1 MSLRGGGRTT
11 LLVLWLL
18 ALAGLGWVVS
28 QRLKI
33 STDLRSFMPAPTTP
47 DQRLL
52 MEQVGE
58 GPGSR
63 LLLLAISGGSD
74 EELAA
79 LSQGL
84 VATLKNDPR
93 YSQVING
100 SFDPG
105 ALDPALLPYRYL
117 LSPTLDTQPL
127 DEAYLADQLQQRLD
141 ELSSPAASLLK
152 GLLPRD
158 PTLEVLKLAQM
169 WAPAKSP
176 QVRDGVWF
184 SAQDEAL
191 LLVQTVAAGFDP
203 GAQQQAIDGIEKAFH
218 ALPGSAGAK
227 LELSGPGYF
236 SVVVGAQT
244 RHQADWIGR
253 ISTVGFIALLL
264 LAYRSIGSLLLS
276 ALPIASAALAGIVA
290 LTLAFPDVHGI
301 TLAFGFTLLGVAQ
314 EYPIRVLSHRRAGE
328 DALHSVRALWPL
340 LLTAIASACIAYLA
354 FYASGVNGLKQ
365 LAVFTIVGLLAAG
378 FSTRY
383 LLPHLLPRR
392 VRDVAD
398 MRWLVR
404 ARAFVDRLPR
414 PRWLPLLVAAAIV
427 AMLALAPG
435 PFWQNNLAA
444 LTPLPQSML
453 QHDARLRQALGAPD
467 VRYLLVLQAPT
478 AQGVLELSQQL
489 QPRVDALV
497 ARHAVDTLE
506 LPSRYLPAVALQ
518 RERQQKLP
526 DQATLQH
533 DLTEALDGLPF
544 RADLFQPFLDD
555 VRTART
561 LPPLT
566 PERYAQTPLGQR
578 LAAMLVPRDGHWLG
592 LGTVSGVHD
601 VAALQ
606 ALGEG
611 SHGSVRLLD
620 LKAASESLVV
630 DYRTRI
636 LQALLAAA
644 VLLVLTIS
652 FALRSV
658 RRAWHVLAPM
668 TLATFLVLAVERMA
682 GIEISLFHL
691 VALILAGGLGLHYA
705 LFFERDTG
713 DPAEQRRTLH
723 ATIVCV
729 LSALLVFGMLAWAT
743 IPVLR
748 AIGLT
753 VSLGVAFHFCLS
765 ILMAPHASES

>member
-1 MSLRGGGRTT
+1 
-11 LLVLWLL
+11 
-18 ALAGLGWVVS
+18 
-28 QRLKI
+28 
-33 STDLRSFMPAPTTP
+33 
-47 DQRLL
+47 
-52 MEQVGE
+52 
-58 GPGSR
+58 
-63 LLLLAISGGSD
+63 
-74 EELAA
+74 
-79 LSQGL
+79 
-84 VATLKNDPR
+84 
-93 YSQVING
+93 
-100 SFDPG
+100 
-105 ALDPALLPYRYL
+105 
-117 LSPTLDTQPL
+117 
-127 DEAYLADQLQQRLD
+127 
-141 ELSSPAASLLK
+141 
-152 GLLPRD
+152 
-158 PTLEVLKLAQM
+158 
-169 WAPAKSP
+169 
-176 QVRDGVWF
+176 
-184 SAQDEAL
+184 
-191 LLVQTVAAGFDP
+191 
-203 GAQQQAIDGIEKAFH
+203 
-218 ALPGSAGAK
+218 
-227 LELSGPGYF
+227 
-236 SVVVGAQT
+236 
-244 RHQADWIGR
+244 
-253 ISTVGFIALLL
+253 VGFIALLL

-398 MRWLVR
+398 MGWLVR
-404 ARAFVDRLPR
+404 ARAFVDHLPR

-533 DLTEALDGLPF
+533 DLDTALDGLPF

-555 VRTART
+555 VQTART
-561 LPPLT
+561 LQPLT

-601 VAALQ
+601 VTALQ
-606 ALGEG
+606 TLGEG

-765 ILMAPHASES
+765 ILMAPHASEN